1 MASDLLERIKQI
13 VIDRRLPP
21 GAPLPTERELTE
33 LLGTGRTCVR
43 EALKALQAL
52 GVVEIRHGFGTYVG
66 PMTLAPVTEGLV
78 FRTVAGH
85 RRGEDSL
92 LQLLELREA
101 VETGLA
107 WRLAG
112 RMAEPDLAELDAI
125 VARME
130 DEALTGPVRAETDR
144 AFHAA
149 FCRGLDNP
157 LIGAVPEA
165 FWNAF
170 HRLRD
175 GVRDG
180 AGAPPDPRTV
190 CARHRAIVA
199 AVRAGDAVRTEEAI
213 RDHFCDI
220 RTRLRKAY
228 RFAR

>member
-43 EALKALQAL
+43 EALKALQAM
-52 GVVEIRHGFGTYVG
+52 GIVEIRHGFGTYVG
-66 PMTLAPVTEGLV
+66 PMTMAPITEGLV

-107 WRLAG
+107 GRLAG
-112 RMAEPDLAELDAI
+112 RLAEPELAELDAI
-125 VARME
+125 VTRME
-130 DEALTGPVRAETDR
+130 DESLTGPVRTETDR

-157 LIGAVPEA
+157 LIDAVPEA
-165 FWNAF
+165 FWSAF

-175 GVRDG
+175 G
-180 AGAPPDPRTV
+180 AGPPPDPRTV
-190 CARHRAIVA
+190 SARHRAIVT
-199 AVRAGDAVRTEEAI
+199 AVRAGDAIRTEEAI

>member
-43 EALKALQAL
+43 EALKALQAM
-52 GVVEIRHGFGTYVG
+52 GIVEIRHGFGTYVG
-66 PMTLAPVTEGLV
+66 PMTMAPITEGLA

-112 RMAEPDLAELDAI
+112 RMPEPDLAELDAI

-144 AFHAA
+144 AFHAV

-157 LIGAVPEA
+157 LIDAVPEA
-165 FWNAF
+165 FWSAF

-175 GVRDG
+175 GVRTT
-180 AGAPPDPRTV
+180 APPDPRTV
-190 CARHRAIVA
+190 SARHREIVA